1 MVVGLPELTA
11 QDRAAA
17 SAAALAA
24 RRRRAAVKEGLA
36 AGDVSIA
43 DVLALADDDKSLAKM
58 RVLDLLEA
66 VPRIGPVRAQAIMEQ
81 LDIAATRRLRGLGER
96 QRRGLTEFFERM

>member
-1 MVVGLPELTA
+1 MGLPELSA

-24 RRRRAAVKEGLA
+24 RRRRAEVKERLA
-36 AGDVSIA
+36 SGEMTIP
-43 DVLALADDDKSLAKM
+43 DVLSLADGDKSLAKM

-66 VPRIGPVRAQAIMEQ
+66 IPRIGPVRAQAIMEQ
-81 LDIAATRRLRGLGER
+81 LDIASSRRLRGLGER